1 MNTPY
6 RIQTGCKINLGL
18 NITERRPDGYHN
30 LQTIFYPVPLY
41 DELTIESNPLAPCS
55 LPLAPIEIESNP
67 LAPCSLP
74 LAPIEIESNPLA
86 PCSLPLAPIEDVLTL
101 GGNPLEGDVQNNL
114 VLRAVRLLR
123 EEGFS
128 FPPLSIELKKVIPS
142 GAGLGGGS
150 SDAAC
155 MVRSLSKL
163 YGLPLSEEQME
174 RMVGK
179 LGADCPFFINPRPL
193 YAEGIGDVFTP
204 VQVNLDGWYL
214 MLVKPDVF
222 VSTREAYAGVHPHR
236 PAYSLLDT
244 VKLPV
249 EQWKGRMVNDF
260 EESIFASHPLLAEIK
275 EELYH
280 QGAAYASMSGSGS
293 TIFGLFRS
301 HPTCEHRFEAHF
313 TFVCQL

>member
-1 MNTPY
+1 MNKPY
-6 RIQTGCKINLGL
+6 SIQTGCKINLGL
-18 NITERRPDGYHN
+18 NVVERRPDGYHN

-41 DELTIESNPLAPCS
+41 DELTIREKDS
-55 LPLAPIEIESNP
+55 LIMDG
-67 LAPCSLP
+67 
-74 LAPIEIESNPLA
+74 
-86 PCSLPLAPIEDVLTL
+86 EDTLTL
-101 GGNPLEGDVQNNL
+101 GGNPLEGEVWDNL

-123 EEGFS
+123 QEGFPI
-128 FPPLSIELKKVIPS
+128 PPLNIDLRKVIPS

-155 MVRSLSKL
+155 MVTSLTRL

-174 RMVGK
+174 SLVSK

-204 VQVNLDGWYL
+204 ISLDLSGWYL
-214 MLVKPDVF
+214 MLVKPEVH
-222 VSTREAYAGVHPHR
+222 VSTREAYAGVHPHQ
-236 PAYSLLDT
+236 PAYSLLDV
-244 VKLPV
+244 VKQPV
-249 EQWKGRMVNDF
+249 GAWASRMVNDF
-260 EESIFASHPLLAEIK
+260 EESIFFNHPLLSEIK
-275 EELYH
+275 EELYR

-301 HPTCEHRFEAHF
+301 RPNCEEHFAGHF